1 MYLNHFPAKFFFK
14 INKTLQKHRAP
25 TWWKITLA
33 MRVIRI
39 VFVPDKILVFLLS
52 LKALLWIR
60 ISGGTGVSPGGAP
73 PGADTTNTVIS
84 RCEVTVLTT
93 AQQCHR
99 NPIQGW
105 NEILPPAQL
114 RLYMIPYFQHSRCD
128 FLMLLGVIIPE
139 TPSKTRSPG
148 LLLECVKGSVDVFTL
163 GWMKTVFKKTNLF
176 TSIKYPWKRR
186 LHKKGTSAFWLRVK

>member
-1 MYLNHFPAKFFFK
+1 
-14 INKTLQKHRAP
+14 
-25 TWWKITLA
+25 
-33 MRVIRI
+33 MRVTRI

-60 ISGGTGVSPGGAP
+60 ISRGTGVSPGGAP
-73 PGADTTNTVIS
+73 PSADTTNTVIS

-114 RLYMIPYFQHSRCD
+114 LLYMIPYFQYSRCD
-128 FLMLLGVIIPE
+128 FLTLLGVIIPE
-139 TPSKTRSPG
+139 TPSKNRSTG
-148 LLLECVKGSVDVFTL
+148 LLLEYVKDEDNFQKDNEHQISAETASALKGDVCL
-163 GWMKTVFKKTNLF
+163 L
-176 TSIKYPWKRR
+176 IKSEIDICFWVPGDRR
-186 LHKKGTSAFWLRVK
+186 GL